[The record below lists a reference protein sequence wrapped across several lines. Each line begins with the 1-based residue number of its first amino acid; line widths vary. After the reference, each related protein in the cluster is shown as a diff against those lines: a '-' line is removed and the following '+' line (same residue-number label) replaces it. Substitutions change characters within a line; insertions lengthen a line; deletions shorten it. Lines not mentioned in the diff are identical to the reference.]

1 MKKLIKSYMCFSPL
15 KYNII
20 FPILELVIGVVVGLF
35 VAVLSDDM
43 VVTTVAI
50 VGVLMMADMY
60 GDFFVFQG
68 LFSKEYEFGILRN
81 SLKGESVLRLA
92 IIGDQIR
99 RVILNFLVLLPPVLI
114 FKSALYSAGIASNG
128 AEVAALALC
137 LALAEVFAITV
148 GFMITRMVYNFQD
161 GIFAMMLVSLI
172 SGGLLFGSVFSILRP
187 GTNPY
192 LWIIVLATL
201 SLIVSF
207 IMIERAI
214 SKFRLSFGE
223 KKMGRFGDD
232 SKKKLWIFIAVA
244 FVLNYLMLPL
254 MYMGVKNGQDTS
266 VFVLVQ
272 MFYPAC
278 AVVLGKLFSYN
289 EGKLPKAFFITI
301 IVTTL
306 LGVFASALS
315 VFAPQTIETAIGSVD
330 LYYNLM
336 TTVVII
342 VCILSIVL
350 LCVCGKEKRAN
361 AGLRFK
367 NPGKSLMF
375 ILLYVALFFGRLL
388 VLTIVGCAQEGRIAD
403 VFTEFVSMF
412 TYDGV
417 GVMWFN
423 VFLNLPLTFV
433 MFFGEEYGWR
443 YYLQPI
449 MQKKFGVAFGT
460 ILLGIVW
467 GVWHIG
473 EDFMFYSTET
483 GVQMLCTQ
491 LVTCI
496 SYAIF
501 FGYAYMKTKNIW
513 VVTVM
518 HFFNNNMIMVLS
530 GDLSTSSM
538 QGAVV
543 DWSMIP
549 LAIIGFVV
557 FWAFIFTPTMRGKGE
572 PLEEVYK
579 VETFSAPEEAKS

>member
-1 MKKLIKSYMCFSPL
+1 MKKILKSYFCFSPR
-15 KYNII
+15 KYNIF
-20 FPILELVIGVVVGLF
+20 FPILQLLSALLIGLLVGLASGD
-35 VAVLSDDM
+35 AVITM
-43 VVTTVAI
+43 VSI
-50 VGVLMMADMY
+50 VCVLMMADMY

-81 SLKGESVLRLA
+81 SNKGECTLKCA
-92 IIGDQIR
+92 IIGDQLKR
-99 RVILNFLVLLPPVLI
+99 LVLDFVSLLI
-114 FKSALYSAGIASNG
+114 PILFFKGTFCEIGIISNIAEAVALSL
-128 AEVAALALC
+128 ALAL
-137 LALAEVFAITV
+137 AVVFAITV

-161 GIFAMMLVSLI
+161 GIFAMMIVSI
-172 SGGLLFGSVFSILRP
+172 VSGGLLCGSVLGIFRP

-192 LWIIVLATL
+192 LWILVMASL
-201 SLIVSF
+201 SLMMTF
-207 IMIERAI
+207 IMVERAVN
-214 SKFRLSFGE
+214 KFRLSFGE

-315 VFAPQTIETAIGSVD
+315 VFAPQTIESAIGSVD

-417 GVMWFN
+417 GIMWFN

-557 FWAFIFTPTMRGKGE
+557 FWAFIFTPTMRGKAG
-572 PLEEVYK
+572 K
-579 VETFSAPEEAKS
+579 VEDFYETEKAQVSQEA